1 MVTAQP
7 VIVYTDAGLYC
18 PLADVYID
26 PWRRVS
32 TAIITHAH
40 SDHAR
45 PGMGRYIAHRHSAPL
60 LRHRLGKNIRIH
72 VVDYG
77 EPFDIRGVRF
87 SLHPAGHILGSAQIR
102 VETDNDVW
110 VVSGDYKRHPD
121 PLAAPF
127 EVVPCSTFITECTF
141 GQPVYS
147 WQSPDE
153 VLNTIVRW
161 AQRNAAQG
169 VSSVVL
175 AYSLGKA
182 QRLFLELVQRGL
194 TVFVHPTIEAV
205 HTVIRNHILDLPASP
220 DFPTET
226 SSAFDNNRATVVIAP
241 SSALRNGDLAPFAP
255 FHTADVSGW
264 MALRESRQRRGASQG
279 FALSDHV
286 DWHGILQTIK
296 DTGCSRVYAMH
307 GDTRV
312 LVRYLRERGYEADGM
327 VTPRRTEADHDDI
340 AESMSDTSSSVSA
353 AEINHVSNADGGSI
367 TP

>member
-1 MVTAQP
+1 
-7 VIVYTDAGLYC
+7 
-18 PLADVYID
+18 
-26 PWRRVS
+26 
-32 TAIITHAH
+32 
-40 SDHAR
+40 
-45 PGMGRYIAHRHSAPL
+45 MGRYITHRHSAPL
-60 LRHRLGKNIRIH
+60 LRHRLGKNIVIH
-72 VVDYG
+72 EVEYG

-87 SLHPAGHILGSAQIR
+87 SLHPAGHILGSAQVR
-102 VETDNDVW
+102 VEADNDVW

-121 PLAAPF
+121 PLATPF
-127 EVVPCSTFITECTF
+127 EVIPCSTFITECTF
-141 GQPVYS
+141 GQPLYS

-153 VLNTIVRW
+153 VLNTLVRW

-194 TVFVHPTIEAV
+194 TVFVHPTIEAA
-205 HTVIRNHILDLPASP
+205 HAVIRQHVVDLPASP
-220 DFPTET
+220 EFPREP
-226 SSAFDNNRATVVIAP
+226 SSVLHNGTASVVIAP

-264 MALRESRQRRGASQG
+264 MALRESRRRRGASQG

-312 LVRYLRERGYEADGM
+312 LVRYLRERGYVADTIEA
-327 VTPRRTEADHDDI
+327 PRRTEADHDDT
-340 AESMSDTSSSVSA
+340 AESMSDTSSSVNA
-353 AEINHVSNADGGSI
+353 AEINHVSNAEGGNI